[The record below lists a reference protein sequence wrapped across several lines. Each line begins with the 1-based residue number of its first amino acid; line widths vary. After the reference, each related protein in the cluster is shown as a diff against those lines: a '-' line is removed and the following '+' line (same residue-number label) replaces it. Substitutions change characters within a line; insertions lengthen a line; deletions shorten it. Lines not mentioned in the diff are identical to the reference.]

1 MRVSPPCKILVAR
14 RSVYRE
20 SEPSAKLLVTPD
32 SKNCVKRFTPFL
44 HYPNKWKTSRC
55 RAMSHGLGPQP
66 GNPRLG
72 SSRVPE
78 PTGKRLRRFVRQ
90 ASPTP
95 SSLAGAD
102 RFVCPK
108 MTGVLL
114 FPVRAARSIPPT
126 IHRCSSHTAL
136 KRPASVSLTLVP
148 ENSRPSLPQVLHC
161 LPLPAPRGK
170 YLEFH
175 SFDEAYVERLR
186 AGDSRTQED
195 FGAYFST
202 LIQVKLRSRLQ
213 SREAIEDVRQE
224 TFARFYSALREGKIL
239 HPERL
244 GSFVNSICNNVLL
257 EHYRAAA
264 RHISLDDE
272 QKDLRACAIDLL
284 GALSA
289 KETEKKVRE
298 ILDQLSERDRRL
310 LREVFLEE
318 RNKDEVCRD
327 FGVDREYLRVLLH
340 RAKQSFK
347 TLYKKNTGN
356 DSPEF
361 TPA

>member
-1 MRVSPPCKILVAR
+1 MR
-14 RSVYRE
+14 
-20 SEPSAKLLVTPD
+20 T
-32 SKNCVKRFTPFL
+32 
-44 HYPNKWKTSRC
+44 
-55 RAMSHGLGPQP
+55 
-66 GNPRLG
+66 
-72 SSRVPE
+72 
-78 PTGKRLRRFVRQ
+78 
-90 ASPTP
+90 
-95 SSLAGAD
+95 
-102 RFVCPK
+102 
-108 MTGVLL
+108 
-114 FPVRAARSIPPT
+114 ARSIPPT
-126 IHRCSSHTAL
+126 IHRCSSHTVL
-136 KRPASVSLTLVP
+136 KRPASPASLTLVP
-148 ENSRPSLPQVLHC
+148 ENSRPSAPQVLHC

-224 TFARFYSALREGKIL
+224 TFARFYVALREGKIL

-257 EHYRAAA
+257 EHYRTAA

-272 QKDLRACAIDLL
+272 LKDLRACAIDLL

-347 TLYKKNTGN
+347 SLYKKNTGN